1 MGIIEVLLTSA
12 TISAIVGGLMSWW
25 FQEKSYR
32 NDYYKTIISKRL
44 EAYESVAHII
54 AQLRISVVD
63 ENDKKPFH
71 IGLYES
77 PNQLFS
83 TLMSMCLAAMSNLWL
98 SEKMIEKI
106 TSLNRITYLI
116 GVNNSSDNGISI
128 AKEYYVEIGQIRT
141 DIENCMKQDLK
152 DLYDV
157 KKFLKKE
164 IKLEQ
169 IFFPH
174 ENITNEK

>member
-1 MGIIEVLLTSA
+1 MTMGIVEVLLTSA
-12 TISAIVGGLMSWW
+12 TISAIVGGLMNWW

-44 EAYESVAHII
+44 EAYESVAHIV
-54 AQLRISVVD
+54 AQLRISVTD

-77 PNQLFS
+77 PNQLFT

-98 SEKMIEKI
+98 SEKMIEKL
-106 TSLNRITYLI
+106 TTLNRITYNFS
-116 GVNNSSDNGISI
+116 VDKTSDNGVSK
-128 AKEYYVEIGQIRT
+128 AKEYYEEIGQIRT
-141 DIENCMKQDLK
+141 DIENCMKQDLI

-164 IKLEQ
+164 VKRKILS
-169 IFFPH
+169 FPH
-174 ENITNEK
+174 